1 MGGGTELYQPST
13 ISPHKLTHTQQ
24 FLINCSNNNPLY
36 SYFRWAEVLSLASR
50 AELPPGYLA
59 GSQGSLAADNTST
72 SSTEYENG

>member
-1 MGGGTELYQPST
+1 MVGGTEHYQPST

-24 FLINCSNNNPLY
+24 FLIKRWNNNPL
-36 SYFRWAEVLSLASR
+36 SPHFRWAEVLSLASR

-59 GSQGSLAADNTST
+59 GSQGSLVADNTST